1 MRILSLH
8 VRFFPA
14 VVARTK
20 TTTIRKEIHSDRFY
34 QLWSP
39 GPRTGKGIRRGI
51 VEIQSIENIYG
62 MDFTVLHAIH
72 DGFRNANELRS
83 ALGKLNNMLISE
95 VMEHRWHILEFR
107 FFSEGIEITSHAS
120 PGPISPGPVPLD
132 GPSLLRK
139 ELF

>member
-14 VVARTK
+14 VLAGTK
-20 TTTIRKEIHSDRFY
+20 TTTIRKEIHPDRFY

-51 VEIQSIENIYG
+51 IEVQAIENVEG
-62 MDFTVLHAIH
+62 KNFTTLHAIH
-72 DGFRNANELRS
+72 DGFRNIKELRS
-83 ALGKLNNMLISE
+83 ALGKLNNMLTSE

-107 FFSEGIEITSHAS
+107 YIPEGYAE
-120 PGPISPGPVPLD
+120 V
-132 GPSLLRK
+132 K
-139 ELF
+139 NEK